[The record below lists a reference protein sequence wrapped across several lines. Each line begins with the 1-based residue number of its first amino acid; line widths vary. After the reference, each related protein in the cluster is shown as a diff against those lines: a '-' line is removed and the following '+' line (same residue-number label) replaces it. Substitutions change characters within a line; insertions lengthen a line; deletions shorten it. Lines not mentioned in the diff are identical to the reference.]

1 MDVLSASKNDDK
13 IAWYPNDGSGNFGTQ
28 QVITTAA
35 NGARSVYASDLDG
48 DGDMDVLSASEND
61 DKIAWYPNDG
71 SGNFGP
77 QYVISGIAD
86 GARSV
91 YAADLDG
98 DGDMDVLSASTDV
111 SIFGSPYDSIE
122 WYANDGLGNF
132 SFQPII
138 DQGMS
143 IIGAVSVYATDLD
156 GDGDMDVLSA
166 SRDDDKIAWYPNDGS
181 GNFGTQQVITTAAD
195 SAYDV
200 YATDLDGDGDMD
212 VLSASGNDDKIA
224 WYPNDGSG
232 NFGPQQV
239 ITTAADTAYSVYA
252 TDIDGDGD
260 MDVLSASA
268 SDDKIAWYENQ
279 LVTPVTSTATQF
291 GTGCGTPSM
300 VFTPTST
307 AILGQ
312 PLTSEVTNAPSPF
325 CLVAFGTSN
334 TVLPGI
340 GALPLDLTFLG
351 MTGCTLYQSNDRFGL
366 QTSPGGSPSQ
376 RSFSV
381 TVPSNP
387 QLLGKNAYFQA
398 FCLAPGV
405 NPRGIISSN
414 AIDFL
419 IGNQ

>member
-1 MDVLSASKNDDK
+1 
-13 IAWYPNDGSGNFGTQ
+13 
-28 QVITTAA
+28 
-35 NGARSVYASDLDG
+35 
-48 DGDMDVLSASEND
+48 
-61 DKIAWYPNDG
+61 
-71 SGNFGP
+71 
-77 QYVISGIAD
+77 
-86 GARSV
+86 
-91 YAADLDG
+91 
-98 DGDMDVLSASTDV
+98 
-111 SIFGSPYDSIE
+111 
-122 WYANDGLGNF
+122 
-132 SFQPII
+132 
-138 DQGMS
+138 
-143 IIGAVSVYATDLD
+143 
-156 GDGDMDVLSA
+156 
-166 SRDDDKIAWYPNDGS
+166 
-181 GNFGTQQVITTAAD
+181 
-195 SAYDV
+195 
-200 YATDLDGDGDMD
+200 
-212 VLSASGNDDKIA
+212 
-224 WYPNDGSG
+224 
-232 NFGPQQV
+232 
-239 ITTAADTAYSVYA
+239 
-252 TDIDGDGD
+252 
-260 MDVLSASA
+260 
-268 SDDKIAWYENQ
+268 
-279 LVTPVTSTATQF
+279 
-291 GTGCGTPSM
+291 M